1 MDRWEP
7 CTQTRNPPI
16 SAQLICR
23 ELSSWRIACS
33 NEGMAPANRRRKYRL
48 RTVRER
54 TERCT
59 MATSR
64 RPTSSPSGSPFPH
77 LAFLR
82 ERRQEQRL
90 HEEGTYVYYST
101 SMKNRKMLLHAPAVI
116 RGACGVCT
124 PGQAVCYAELARSPS
139 GTPSAR
145 TRGKPP
151 LDLAFHLG
159 SRSAV
164 ALAADTNDRVY
175 VVARRCVARWRN
187 VCTERTAGE
196 PIDA

>member
-1 MDRWEP
+1 M
-7 CTQTRNPPI
+7 QTRNPPI
-16 SAQLICR
+16 SAQRICR
-23 ELSSWRIACS
+23 ELSSWRIASS

-64 RPTSSPSGSPFPH
+64 RRTSSPSGSPFPH
-77 LAFLR
+77 LAFFR
-82 ERRQEQRL
+82 ERRQEWSLRKK
-90 HEEGTYVYYST
+90 GTYAYYSIY
-101 SMKNRKMLLHAPAVI
+101 MKNRKMLLQAPAVR
-116 RGACGVCT
+116 RGCGVCT

-139 GTPSAR
+139 STPSAR

-164 ALAADTNDRVY
+164 AFATHANNRVY

-187 VCTERTAGE
+187 VGTERTAG
-196 PIDA
+196 